1 MALKKIHEKKKQDKS
16 TLSYI
21 LKEELFNE
29 ILHIKI
35 TQKRKCVICSN
46 STRATELFHVLGFI
60 FE

>member
-35 TQKRKCVICSN
+35 TQKKKMCY
-46 STRATELFHVLGFI
+46 LF
-60 FE
+60 